1 MSVDATM
8 TVRPRPSAVG
18 GDVRR
23 FWSLTYTLAAT
34 DFKLRFF
41 GSALGYL
48 WTLMRPLLLFGV
60 LYFVFTE
67 VVRFGDDVPHYP
79 VYLLAA
85 IMLFTFFSETTARGV
100 TSLIERE
107 NLLRKVRFP
116 RMVIPLSVTLN
127 AMFNLGL
134 NLIVVFIFVLANGI
148 EPRWTWLELIPLI
161 ALLVILAT
169 GVTMLLSALYVRYR
183 DMQPIWEVVLQML
196 FYASPVIYVTSALPD
211 NIEREAMASPLT
223 AVLTQMR
230 YALVD
235 PSAPTAADA
244 IGGAVRLLIPLGVVA
259 VVFAL
264 GLWVFM
270 REAPRIAENL

>member
-1 MSVDATM
+1 MSVEVAT
-8 TVRPRPSAVG
+8 PRPSPSALG
-18 GDVRR
+18 GDLRR

-67 VVRFGDDVPHYP
+67 VVRFGGDIKNYP

-100 TSLIERE
+100 TSLVERE

-134 NLIVVFIFVLANGI
+134 NLIVVFVFVLASGI

-161 ALLVILAT
+161 ALLVVLAT
-169 GVTMLLSALYVRYR
+169 GITMLLSALYVRYR
-183 DMQPIWEVVLQML
+183 DMQPIWEVALQML

-230 YALVD
+230 HALID
-235 PSAPTAADA
+235 PAAPTAADA
-244 IGGAVRLLIPLGVVA
+244 IGGGVRLLIPLALVFG
-259 VVFAL
+259 VFAL